1 MKKFSI
7 IYCLAITIAHSTY
20 PFTLTYQPLKFADEA
35 GIFNKPIIDILRV
48 RQEIKQFLFGK
59 LMWTGSEFNLKIV
72 DQNNN
77 AIGQDFNAIIKRPET
92 LFGASFIVISP
103 NHPQISKFTTPQTQ
117 GNVTS
122 FIKATTEKHLLTRY
136 QNPSTQS
143 VHTNLFVR
151 NPMTQALMPIFIS
164 DYAIENYDIRM
175 THAHIATPAHDSK
188 DFNFAKAHN
197 LPIKLVIT
205 CHEGSK
211 SSCPQIDKTT
221 KQLTTAYLGEYSDCV
236 IIDSDFLNG
245 SIHTAHEKA
254 MAYLTEHMNAQ
265 EYKKPMLY
273 HLGNKH
279 YSLKEIQMIEHTLQK
294 DNKPLSEAQKELFS
308 IILIQTQADLL
319 SIVEP
324 FLINAKAMR
333 DFMLEIIT
341 ESCKLRQKKE
351 IDTYLLKWSR
361 IDSNESEKVIFKR
374 DINNCTSLSLF
385 CSELIDFLEDFAS
398 SCPNALANLKNL
410 KNT

>member
-1 MKKFSI
+1 MKKISI
-7 IYCLAITIAHSTY
+7 IYWLAITIAHSTC

-35 GIFNKPIIDILRV
+35 GMFNRPIIDILRV

-59 LMWTGSEFNLKIV
+59 LMWSGSEFNLEIV

-77 AIGQDFNAIIKRPET
+77 LIGQNVNIIMKRPET

-103 NHPQISKFTTPQTQ
+103 NHPQISKFATSQTQ
-117 GNVTS
+117 ADITS
-122 FIKATTEKHLLTRY
+122 FIKATTQKNLLGRY
-136 QNPSTQS
+136 QHPSNQS
-143 VHTNLFVR
+143 VNTNLFVR
-151 NPMTQALMPIFIS
+151 NPITQALMPIFIS

-188 DFNFAKAHN
+188 DFSFAKIHN

-205 CHEGSK
+205 CNEGNK
-211 SSCPQIDKTT
+211 SSYPQIDKTT
-221 KQLTTAYLGEYSDCV
+221 KQLTAAYLGEYSDCV
-236 IIDSDFLNG
+236 VIDSDFLNG

-254 MAYLTEHMNAQ
+254 TAYLAEHLNAQ

-279 YSLKEIQMIEHTLQK
+279 YSLKEIQMIEHTLQR
-294 DNKPLSEAQKELFS
+294 DNKPLSESQKELFS
-308 IILIQTQADLL
+308 IILIQTQADFLA
-319 SIVEP
+319 IVEQ
-324 FLINAKAMR
+324 FLINAKAAR
-333 DFMLEIIT
+333 ELMLEIIA
-341 ESCKLRQKKE
+341 ESCKLRQKN
-351 IDTYLLKWSR
+351 DTYLLKWSR
-361 IDSNESEKVIFKR
+361 LDSNESEKVIFKR